1 MRIPRVRFTV
11 RRMMVAVAVVALAFR
26 LEMWRRRS
34 PYCRQQALRCASAG
48 RSHLWLAGSHERIAA
63 LYRTRPADPQVV
75 VRYDIE
81 QSVLFSLGAWS
92 ERAKAKRAAE
102 RAEAFRRAAMYPWC
116 TIPPE
121 RDDPLETS
129 RIDPLERPELPS
141 LAQGTGSDP
150 VGRRTI
156 ERRGLSGR

>member
-1 MRIPRVRFTV
+1 MRVPRVRFTV
-11 RRMMVAVAVVALAFR
+11 RRMMVAVAVVALVVW
-26 LEMWRRRS
+26 LERWRRRV
-34 PYCRQQALRCASAG
+34 PFCRQQALRCAAAQ
-48 RSHLWLAGSHERIAA
+48 RSHLGLAGSHERIAA
-63 LYRTRPADPQVV
+63 LYRTHPADPRAV

-81 QSVLFSLGAWS
+81 QSVIFTLGAWS

-129 RIDPLERPELPS
+129 RIDSLE
-141 LAQGTGSDP
+141 
-150 VGRRTI
+150 
-156 ERRGLSGR
+156 